1 MPYSATPSSNFDSI
15 RVAVSEGRRLFANI
29 QRFILHLLST
39 NVAEVILLIVG
50 LCFQDQEER
59 SVFPLSPIGVLWVNM
74 LTSSPPA
81 FGLGLE
87 KATPDLMRKPPHS
100 IKTGVFSWP
109 VIIDCISYGFV
120 MGATSLAAF
129 VIVVYGRYDGDL
141 GHDCNHSSDD
151 VCNTVFRGRSTV
163 FATLI
168 FQILLY
174 AWELKSC
181 ECSEFVL
188 CHPAPNSDLYSR

>member
-1 MPYSATPSSNFDSI
+1 
-15 RVAVSEGRRLFANI
+15 
-29 QRFILHLLST
+29 LLTT

-50 LCFQDQEER
+50 LCFQDDTER

-87 KATPDLMRKPPHS
+87 KATPDLMRKPPHN

-109 VIIDCISYGFV
+109 VIIDCLSYGVV
-120 MGATSLAAF
+120 MGATCLAVF
-129 VIVVYGRYDGDL
+129 VIVVYGKYNGDL
-141 GHDCNHSSDD
+141 GYDCNHSSSA
-151 VCNTVFRGRSTV
+151 VCSAVFRGRSAV

-181 ECSEFVL
+181 KFTHFSCSTLAADKLV
-188 CHPAPNSDLYSR
+188 